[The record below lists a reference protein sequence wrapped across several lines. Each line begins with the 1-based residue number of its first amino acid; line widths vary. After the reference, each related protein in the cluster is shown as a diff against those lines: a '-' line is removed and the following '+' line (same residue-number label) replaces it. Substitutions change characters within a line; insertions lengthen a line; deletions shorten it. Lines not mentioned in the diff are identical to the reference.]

1 MFPGAPAGDHS
12 RVGVRERTP
21 TVLSRTASR
30 NGVTISTAFAMAAV
44 PSGPPVIRSAIR
56 STARSAI
63 AALSGSTVVNVG
75 TVYAPSSLPSKPTT
89 ARSSGTRLP
98 CSAAARSAPTASRS
112 LKQNTASGGS
122 GRVSSARIASA
133 PSLRW
138 YFAACATS
146 SGTTGHPGGGEG
158 GPVAPQSEGGRA
170 AVLVRDAEGVA
181 LGGVLAAYGT
191 QYGFVV
197 GLLLPLAVCGVIGL
211 VNGLLVARGGLPP
224 FIVTLA
230 SLLFARGLLL
240 ALTSEGATT
249 YTIDAPAFLALGRS
263 AVLGVGTP
271 VWIAVVL
278 LALGGLALHRTWFGQ
293 TVFAVGGAENSA
305 LLMGLLVAR
314 AKIVVYTASG
324 LLAGLA
330 GVLTAAYL
338 QSGVT
343 VIGVGTEL
351 DAIAAV
357 VIGGTLLTGGAGTVL
372 GTAVGVLLRNVIS
385 NIINQVGGLDSN
397 IQSVISGAF
406 LLVVVVLQQVLS
418 GRSVLRQRRR

>member
-1 MFPGAPAGDHS
+1 MVGAWVTLPRFGSVDNLRDVALQSSFLAVIALGMTFVIITGGIDLS
-12 RVGVRERTP
+12 VG
-21 TVLSRTASR
+21 S
-30 NGVTISTAFAMAAV
+30 
-44 PSGPPVIRSAIR
+44 
-56 STARSAI
+56 
-63 AALSGSTVVNVG
+63 
-75 TVYAPSSLPSKPTT
+75 VY
-89 ARSSGTRLP
+89 
-98 CSAAARSAPTASRS
+98 
-112 LKQNTASGGS
+112 
-122 GRVSSARIASA
+122 
-133 PSLRW
+133 
-138 YFAACATS
+138 
-146 SGTTGHPGGGEG
+146 
-158 GPVAPQSEGGRA
+158 
-170 AVLVRDAEGVA
+170 A

-191 QYGFVV
+191 RYGFLV
-197 GLLLPLAVCGVIGL
+197 GLLLPLVVCGLIGL

-240 ALTSEGATT
+240 ALTSEGAST
-249 YTIDAPAFLALGRS
+249 YTIDDPAFLALGRS

-278 LALGGLALHRTWFGQ
+278 LALGGLVLHRTRFGQ
-293 TVFAVGGAENSA
+293 TVFADGGAENSA
-305 LLMGLLVAR
+305 LLMGLPVAR
-314 AKIVVYTASG
+314 AKLVVYTA
-324 LLAGLA
+324 
-330 GVLTAAYL
+330 
-338 QSGVT
+338 

-418 GRSVLRQRRR
+418 GRGVRLRRRR

>member
-1 MFPGAPAGDHS
+1 MGGAGAD
-12 RVGVRERTP
+12 
-21 TVLSRTASR
+21 
-30 NGVTISTAFAMAAV
+30 AV
-44 PSGPPVIRSAIR
+44 
-56 STARSAI
+56 
-63 AALSGSTVVNVG
+63 
-75 TVYAPSSLPSKPTT
+75 
-89 ARSSGTRLP
+89 
-98 CSAAARSAPTASRS
+98 SAPVTTVESAGAAQPRVRRQLVGSVLQRQGAVVVLALVVVGAWVALPRFGS
-112 LKQNTASGGS
+112 VDNLRDVALQSSFLAVIALGMTFVIITGGIDLS
-122 GRVSSARIASA
+122 VGSV
-133 PSLRW
+133 
-138 YFAACATS
+138 Y
-146 SGTTGHPGGGEG
+146 
-158 GPVAPQSEGGRA
+158 
-170 AVLVRDAEGVA
+170 A

-191 QYGFVV
+191 RYGFMV

-249 YTIDAPAFLALGRS
+249 YTIDDPAFLALGRS

-278 LALGGLALHRTWFGQ
+278 LALGGLVLHRTRFGQ

-305 LLMGLLVAR
+305 LLMGLPVAR

-385 NIINQVGGLDSN
+385 NVINQVGGLDSN

-418 GRSVLRQRRR
+418 GQSVLRRRRRQTSAARPRTESQKSYPASSASGGRRPIIT

>member
-1 MFPGAPAGDHS
+1 M
-12 RVGVRERTP
+12 
-21 TVLSRTASR
+21 
-30 NGVTISTAFAMAAV
+30 
-44 PSGPPVIRSAIR
+44 
-56 STARSAI
+56 
-63 AALSGSTVVNVG
+63 
-75 TVYAPSSLPSKPTT
+75 
-89 ARSSGTRLP
+89 
-98 CSAAARSAPTASRS
+98 SAPVTAVESAGAAQPRMRRQLVGS
-112 LKQNTASGGS
+112 VLQRQGAVVVLALVVVGAWVVLPRFGSVDNLRDVALQSSFLAVIALGMTFVIITGGIDLS
-122 GRVSSARIASA
+122 VGSV
-133 PSLRW
+133 
-138 YFAACATS
+138 Y
-146 SGTTGHPGGGEG
+146 
-158 GPVAPQSEGGRA
+158 
-170 AVLVRDAEGVA
+170 A

-191 QYGFVV
+191 RYGFVV

-249 YTIDAPAFLALGRS
+249 YTIDDPAFLALGRS

-278 LALGGLALHRTWFGQ
+278 LALGGLVLHRTRFGQ

-305 LLMGLLVAR
+305 LLMGLPVAR
-314 AKIVVYTASG
+314 AKIVVYATSG

-385 NIINQVGGLDSN
+385 NVINQVGGVDSN

-418 GRSVLRQRRR
+418 GRGVRLRRRR